1 MKEVGVKYLNPEGA
15 L

>member
-15 L
+15 